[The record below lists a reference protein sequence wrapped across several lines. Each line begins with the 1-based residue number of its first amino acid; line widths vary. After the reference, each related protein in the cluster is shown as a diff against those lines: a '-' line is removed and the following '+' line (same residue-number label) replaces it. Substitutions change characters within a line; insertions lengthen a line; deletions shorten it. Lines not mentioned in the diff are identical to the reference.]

1 MAASQYSFS
10 ALCWAKSYSGK
21 ARCQHGAWAFRSCIS
36 RHQPAIDRDHRAGQ
50 ERGRGQAQAQRHM
63 GDLFRRAVA
72 AERGAAPGIN
82 RLVLVADP
90 RRHAGR
96 DRAGADAVHRDAVAA
111 ELDRERARQP
121 GHAGLRCRIGAVQRG
136 GAERLGGRDIDDARR
151 FRLPQVRQRGADDAL
166 MRGQHDSDAF
176 GPGLVVAVIVDRG
189 AHGYAGIVD
198 DDIEPAEG
206 FRDVVDHGLDVVA
219 IGHVQR
225 PCFCSAAAR
234 NDAVHHGLRGVHGYI
249 RDGDL
254 GALGRE
260 HARRGAAHA
269 AGRAGDENG
278 KIFHGP
284 AELFEI
290 GHRRFFPNKT
300 LFNRQLDWLGSHRS
314 GKRSNQQGQGA
325 AMNELDFSG
334 KQVLVVG
341 GSSGI
346 GNGIAQAF
354 RAKGARVAVCGTRAG
369 AADYSATEG
378 SHLDGLDYFRLDVSD
393 AGAVENFRAPFERL
407 DVLVLAQ
414 GAVIY
419 RRGEFAMDGF
429 RKVLEVNL
437 MSLMA
442 CAGKFHDLLSRAKGS
457 LIIVSSTAAYHSTKG
472 NPAYNASKTGA
483 VGLTRTLAQAWA
495 EDGIRVNGIAPG
507 LVDTKMTK
515 VTTQNPKRL
524 EGAIERI
531 PLKRLGTPAD
541 MAGAALFLASPL
553 SAYVLGQTL
562 IVDGGLIL

>member
-1 MAASQYSFS
+1 MQ
-10 ALCWAKSYSGK
+10 GE
-21 ARCQHGAWAFRSCIS
+21 G
-36 RHQPAIDRDHRAGQ
+36 DR
-50 ERGRGQAQAQRHM
+50 
-63 GDLFRRAVA
+63 
-72 AERGAAPGIN
+72 
-82 RLVLVADP
+82 
-90 RRHAGR
+90 
-96 DRAGADAVHRDAVAA
+96 
-111 ELDRERARQP
+111 
-121 GHAGLRCRIGAVQRG
+121 
-136 GAERLGGRDIDDARR
+136 
-151 FRLPQVRQRGADDAL
+151 
-166 MRGQHDSDAF
+166 
-176 GPGLVVAVIVDRG
+176 
-189 AHGYAGIVD
+189 
-198 DDIEPAEG
+198 
-206 FRDVVDHGLDVVA
+206 
-219 IGHVQR
+219 
-225 PCFCSAAAR
+225 
-234 NDAVHHGLRGVHGYI
+234 
-249 RDGDL
+249 
-254 GALGRE
+254 
-260 HARRGAAHA
+260 
-269 AGRAGDENG
+269 
-278 KIFHGP
+278 
-284 AELFEI
+284 
-290 GHRRFFPNKT
+290 
-300 LFNRQLDWLGSHRS
+300 
-314 GKRSNQQGQGA
+314 

-354 RAKGARVAVCGTRAG
+354 RARGARVAVCGTRAN
-369 AADYSATEG
+369 ASDYSASDG

-393 AGAVENFRAPFERL
+393 PKSIEKLAVENFKIPFAKL
-407 DVLVLAQ
+407 DVLVLSQ

-442 CAGKFHDLLSRAKGS
+442 CATKFHDMLSASKGS

-515 VTTQNPKRL
+515 VTTDNPKRL
-524 EGAIERI
+524 QGAVERI
-531 PLKRLGTPAD
+531 PLKRLGTPDD